1 MPDSDSGQLK
11 NALLTVGD
19 SILGAAV
26 LIILGT
32 WAGGFLDQKLHTGP
46 WLSISLALLGAGLGL
61 ARLVIKAI
69 KLGEPEKN
77 KK

>member
-32 WAGGFLDQKLHTGP
+32 WAGGFLDQKLQTGP
-46 WLSISLALLGAGLGL
+46 WFSISLALLGAALGL

-69 KLGEPEKN
+69 KLGEPDKN